1 MGKGWPPPLPLV
13 HTFLPPEKSFGAS
26 FLPSF
31 AHDPGKQGTVGM
43 QVRAALRQ
51 QMPAMPHQPFSFHG
65 RPPAAKEP
73 LCGGD
78 TQAPPRNRENGT
90 LPTAVCSPT
99 FASPGTPGTVTGC
112 RGTGAENTQ
121 VPAVVTVC
129 LSSDTQLTP
138 AAQHLQLNPC
148 SFPTG
153 HPGNTWQ
160 GSPMGKGLTPR
171 LVLCLGGTN
180 QPKRQRFSFR
190 EKLTFH

>member
-51 QMPAMPHQPFSFHG
+51 QMPATPHQPFSFHG

-78 TQAPPRNRENGT
+78 TQAPPRNKENGT
-90 LPTAVCSPT
+90 LGLPLLGPQGLSQGAGAPGLKILKSLQWLLSVCP
-99 FASPGTPGTVTGC
+99 VTHSL
-112 RGTGAENTQ
+112 
-121 VPAVVTVC
+121 P
-129 LSSDTQLTP
+129 
-138 AAQHLQLNPC
+138 LQLNTC
-148 SFPTG
+148 SSTPAHSQQGTQET
-153 HPGNTWQ
+153 PGKALQWVKDSLLVWSCVWGVQ
-160 GSPMGKGLTPR
+160 ISPKDSVSLSER
-171 LVLCLGGTN
+171 
-180 QPKRQRFSFR
+180 S
-190 EKLTFH
+190 

>member
-90 LPTAVCSPT
+90 LGLPLLGPQGLSQGAGAPGLKILKSLQWLLSVCP
-99 FASPGTPGTVTGC
+99 VTHSL
-112 RGTGAENTQ
+112 
-121 VPAVVTVC
+121 P
-129 LSSDTQLTP
+129 P
-138 AAQHLQLNPC
+138 QLNPC

-153 HPGNTWQ
+153 HPGNSWQ
-160 GSPMGKGLTPR
+160 GSLMGKGLTPR
-171 LVLCLGGTN
+171 LVLCLGGIN
-180 QPKRQRFSFR
+180 QPKKTAFLFQREVNFPLNALS
-190 EKLTFH
+190 